1 MERRVGMFFNR
12 HLGEQSGERRAF
24 CLGDKREERGSRVT
38 KRRRAKGVVFENGSA
53 WLGAWLGAWMKH
65 LAFLV

>member
-24 CLGDKREERGSRVT
+24 CLGDKREERGPRVT

-53 WLGAWLGAWMKH
+53 
-65 LAFLV
+65 